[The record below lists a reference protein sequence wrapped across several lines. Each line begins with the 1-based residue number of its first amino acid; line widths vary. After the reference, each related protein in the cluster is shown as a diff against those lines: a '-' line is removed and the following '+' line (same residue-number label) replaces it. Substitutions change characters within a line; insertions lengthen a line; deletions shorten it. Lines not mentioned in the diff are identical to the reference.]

1 MECEILGFMGYMV
14 QLILGVLSFT
24 ILIGILYC

>member
-24 ILIGILYC
+24 ILIGILFC